1 MKPSNNEMTK
11 NPVMLMIMKEL
22 QNQGK
27 TGKELEEAIGLG
39 NGAFSRWKYQ
49 KGTSYMNYLEKI
61 AEFLNV
67 TPEYL
72 KNAPEKKV
80 EIENLTNKE
89 IEIIQIYRR
98 MGTEERTCL
107 LQIVKLL
114 MNSSELRKNKLENEG
129 SIES

>member
-1 MKPSNNEMTK
+1 MRQSNNEMTK

-89 IEIIQIYRR
+89 IEIIQTYRR
-98 MGTEERTCL
+98 MGIEERTCL
-107 LQIVKLL
+107 LQIVKFL
-114 MNSSELRKNKLENEG
+114 MNSSELRKNKAENE
-129 SIES
+129 SSVES